1 MSSLILSNNNKP
13 FLNRTVTC
21 NKKWILYDNRYNQLS
36 GWTRK
41 LQSTF
46 QSQPCTKKSH
56 GHYLVVCCPSGR
68 LQLSESQ
75 WNHYIWEIC
84 PENRWDAPKTATPAA
99 GTGQQKGHNSPWQ
112 CPTTHRTTSISKVE
126 WIWLRFCLICNI
138 QWPLEHLPTS
148 HQLPL
153 LWSSQQL
160 FARKTLPW
168 PAGGR
173 ECFWRIYRILKHR
186 FLHHRNKS
194 TYFSLAK
201 LCWS

>member
-1 MSSLILSNNNKP
+1 MNHFMDCDVKWKVRFIWQPATTSSVVGSSSSKSTSQSETRTEEKGHDHWWSAAYLIYYS
-13 FLNRTVTC
+13 F
-21 NKKWILYDNRYNQLS
+21 
-36 GWTRK
+36 
-41 LQSTF
+41 
-46 QSQPCTKKSH
+46 
-56 GHYLVVCCPSGR
+56 
-68 LQLSESQ
+68 ESW
-75 WNHYIWEIC
+75 WNHYIWEVC
-84 PENRWDAPKTATPAA
+84 SENRWDAPKTATPAA
-99 GTGQQKGHNSPWQ
+99 GTGQQKGPNSPWQ

-126 WIWLRFCLICNI
+126 WIWLKFCLICNI